1 MPMDDDVPLVDDE
14 EEAYSEDGFEV
25 PIDQT
30 QENQEIAV
38 SPQVNVAKE
47 SNFRTV
53 VPIDVKNEIN
63 HPNFI
68 AQQ

>member
-30 QENQEIAV
+30 QENQDIDL
-38 SPQVNVAKE
+38 SPQVNVA
-47 SNFRTV
+47 
-53 VPIDVKNEIN
+53 
-63 HPNFI
+63 
-68 AQQ
+68 